1 MFYPPLIERIYK
13 LIELIL
19 LLILINHTFIFK
31 GYLKIIHLKLII
43 YNILIYIMSLTEKEI
58 KEYIKLK
65 EKKEKQNKYL
75 NNYIK
80 NKIKNAKENDHET
93 YKLLMSKQNEANK
106 KYKKQALQK
115 LKEDP
120 IKYKEYREK
129 DVIYRNALK
138 EQKLKQE
145 KL

>member
-1 MFYPPLIERIYK
+1 
-13 LIELIL
+13 
-19 LLILINHTFIFK
+19 
-31 GYLKIIHLKLII
+31 
-43 YNILIYIMSLTEKEI
+43 MSLTEKEI

-138 EQKLKQE
+138 EQKLLKQE
-145 KL
+145 KSLKK